1 LKSGSTKQA
10 AGQNINLKKFTFDP
24 KNIRETFL
32 SLVTETYPHG
42 HEEEVVP
49 LITPGLTKDTY
60 GNYYTIIG
68 ESDVVFT
75 CHLDTASRTK
85 SLVGLR
91 SYRKDGDEFIVTDGN
106 SILGADDKSGVT
118 VLMYMIANNIPGV
131 YWFFI
136 GEERGGLGSRYVA
149 ENIDKYPFMQG
160 KKKCIS
166 FDRRNYHSVITKQM
180 GVQCCSNEFAQEI
193 CNGLGKGGLSLKLD
207 PTGVFPDSASFI
219 DLIPECTNISVGYFN
234 EHTHQEIQNMTYL
247 ENLCKACLLCDWNGL
262 KVNRK
267 LYEESEVFKK
277 YKTLSNQLK
286 RENFYNFDITR
297 SEDEKLVFEI
307 EVSDGSPSHLRHDLQ
322 RLKKILTSHRL
333 KTNLIF
339 NSGKIKIELE

>member
-1 LKSGSTKQA
+1 
-10 AGQNINLKKFTFDP
+10 
-24 KNIRETFL
+24 
-32 SLVTETYPHG
+32 
-42 HEEEVVP
+42 
-49 LITPGLTKDTY
+49 
-60 GNYYTIIG
+60 
-68 ESDVVFT
+68 
-75 CHLDTASRTK
+75 
-85 SLVGLR
+85 
-91 SYRKDGDEFIVTDGN
+91 
-106 SILGADDKSGVT
+106 
-118 VLMYMIANNIPGV
+118 
-131 YWFFI
+131 
-136 GEERGGLGSRYVA
+136 
-149 ENIDKYPFMQG
+149 
-160 KKKCIS
+160 
-166 FDRRNYHSVITKQM
+166 
-180 GVQCCSNEFAQEI
+180 
-193 CNGLGKGGLSLKLD
+193 
-207 PTGVFPDSASFI
+207 
-219 DLIPECTNISVGYFN
+219 
-234 EHTHQEIQNMTYL
+234 MTYL